1 VTIFRLRSQWGGGR
15 EHLGD
20 ETAATENDLSVR
32 AGSARTKPDRALS
45 FDGVAGEYD
54 RVRPG
59 YPREIVDAACSIGR
73 LRPGSSVLEI
83 GCGTGKL
90 TEELAA
96 RGLRVDAVD
105 PGVRM
110 VEVARRRI
118 GDTPNVGFHIGRFE
132 DAELPAGGFAAVFSA
147 TAFHWV
153 DPSAGWEKV
162 ARVLRPGG
170 MFALLTH
177 VGFSPIDEQLQAVWT
192 DVRPASLEWVARDRP
207 TFFDGIEGRLG
218 NVSEVWAW
226 INQRDALA
234 REEAGDLFGD
244 VRLTTTSTEREE
256 RAERLIAVTRTTS
269 MYLGLDARDRKRLE
283 DGLAAVVEEAGGS
296 YPLTLYALLVTAR
309 TAT

>member
-1 VTIFRLRSQWGGGR
+1 MTPAPGILF
-15 EHLGD
+15 
-20 ETAATENDLSVR
+20 
-32 AGSARTKPDRALS
+32 DR
-45 FDGVAGEYD
+45 VAEEYD
-54 RVRPG
+54 RVRSD
-59 YPREIVDAACSIGR
+59 YPAALVDTACT
-73 LRPGSSVLEI
+73 LADLHPGSRVIEI

-90 TEELAA
+90 TGALAE
-96 RGLRVDAVD
+96 RELRVDAVD
-105 PGVRM
+105 PGERM
-110 VEVARRRI
+110 VAIARRR
-118 GDTPNVGFHIGRFE
+118 VGGSPAVSFRIGRFE
-132 DAELPAGGFAAVFSA
+132 DVELPSGSFAAAFSA

-153 DPSAGWEKV
+153 DPSVGWAKV

-177 VGFSPIDEQLQAVWT
+177 VGFSPIDERLHAVWT
-192 DVRPASLEWVARDRP
+192 DVRPESLEWVARDRQ

-244 VRLTTTSTEREE
+244 VRLTKASTEREE
-256 RAERLIAVTRTTS
+256 RAEHLIAVTRTTS

-283 DGLAAVVEEAGGS
+283 EGLAAVVEEAGGS
-296 YPLTLYALLVTAR
+296 YPLTLDALLVTAR

>member
-1 VTIFRLRSQWGGGR
+1 VT
-15 EHLGD
+15 
-20 ETAATENDLSVR
+20 
-32 AGSARTKPDRALS
+32 PDPGIL
-45 FDGVAGEYD
+45 FDRVAEEYD
-54 RVRPG
+54 RVRSD
-59 YPREIVDAACSIGR
+59 YPAALVDTACT
-73 LRPGSSVLEI
+73 LADLHPGSRVLEI

-110 VEVARRRI
+110 VEVARRRL
-118 GDTPNVGFHIGRFE
+118 GDTPNVSFHIGRFE

-177 VGFSPIDEQLQAVWT
+177 VGFSPIDEQLHAVWT
-192 DVRPASLEWVARDRP
+192 DVRPESLEWVARDRQ

-218 NVSEVWAW
+218 NVSKVWAW

-234 REEAGDLFGD
+234 REEAGDLFTD
-244 VRLTTTSTEREE
+244 VRLTTSTSERQE
-256 RAERLIAVTRTTS
+256 RAEHLIAVTRTTS
-269 MYLGLDARDRKRLE
+269 MYLGLDARDRGRLE
-283 DGLAAVVEEAGGS
+283 SGLAAVVDEAGGS
-296 YPLTLYALLVTAR
+296 YALTLDAVLVTAR
-309 TAT
+309 AATRPASRAPAG